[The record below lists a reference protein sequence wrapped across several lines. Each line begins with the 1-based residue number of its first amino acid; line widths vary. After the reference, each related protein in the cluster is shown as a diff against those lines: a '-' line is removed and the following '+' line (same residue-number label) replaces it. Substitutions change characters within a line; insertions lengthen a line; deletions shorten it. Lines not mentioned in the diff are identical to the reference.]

1 MDTGRAEKIEGASS
15 GIGEGNGMIQET
27 APRAIGEEQVRRAR
41 AIYQRYRD
49 GKAAL
54 DRRVIDNEEWY
65 RMRYYDYKRDDKK
78 EIDPSSGWLFNNI
91 ANKHA
96 DAMDNYP
103 RANLLPREEG
113 DTAEAEMLSA
123 IIPAI
128 MEQLHF
134 EEIFSGEQFD
144 KIKTGTGIFG
154 VFWDGSADGG
164 IGDVAI
170 RQVDM
175 LSLCWEPGI
184 RDIQES
190 AHVFLTTLCDKEVL
204 LQRYPELSGELS
216 VSTYGDVSAGRDYVN
231 DDAVDRQGKVAVID
245 WYYKKWQGDRQVLH
259 LCKFCGS
266 TVLYATENDPKLAG
280 TGLYEHG
287 KYPFVLD
294 VMYPIKNSPAGFGA
308 VDICRGPQQYIDKL
322 DGAILENAVAGA
334 TPRYWAPRGC
344 GVNQEEFAD
353 WTGQRVVEY
362 DMGDNQR
369 IFPMETKPL
378 DDVYV
383 SVLNNKINELKEVS
397 GNRDVTQGGTS
408 SGLTAASAIAAL
420 VETGSK
426 LSRDANRGN
435 FRAFRQVVELM
446 VELIRQFYTLP
457 HRFRILG
464 QDGEARYERYTNA
477 GLVLRE
483 DVDPVT
489 GQVSYRK
496 PLFDVEI
503 TAEKS
508 STYTRLAQN
517 ELILQLYQYGFFN
530 PANAD
535 ASLAALDA
543 MQFDQREQVRR
554 RVSANGTLY
563 QVNQMLMATN
573 QALAAAAGGTYPGAV
588 EAQNSQAQ
596 AVMDQAVQAGD
607 AKLAQSGESDY
618 MTGIKQQ
625 VAGAVTP

>member
-1 MDTGRAEKIEGASS
+1 MEASQAVKIAGAGASS
-15 GIGEGNGMIQET
+15 GAGMIQG
-27 APRAIGEEQVRRAR
+27 AVKKAIGEEQVRRAR

-91 ANKHA
+91 AKKHA

-190 AHVFLTTLCDKEVL
+190 AHVFLTTLCDKETL

-344 GVNQEEFAD
+344 GVNPEEFAD

-383 SVLNNKINELKEVS
+383 SVLNSKINELKEVS

-508 STYTRLAQN
+508 STYTRLSQN
-517 ELILQLYQYGFFN
+517 ELILQLYQNGFFN

-573 QALAAAAGGTYPGAV
+573 QALAAAAGGTSPGAV
-588 EAQNSQAQ
+588 DAQNRKAQ

-607 AKLAQSGESDY
+607 AKLSQSGESAY
-618 MTGIKQQ
+618 MTGIKKQ
-625 VAGAVTP
+625 VAGAVSP

>member
-49 GKAAL
+49 GKSVL

-65 RMRYYDYKRDDKK
+65 RMRYYDYRRGDKK
-78 EIDPSSGWLFNNI
+78 DIDPSSGWLFNNI

-103 RANLLPREEG
+103 RANILPREEG

-128 MEQLHF
+128 LEQQHF

-175 LSLCWEPGI
+175 LSICWEPGI
-184 RDIQES
+184 RDIQDS
-190 AHVFLTTLCDKEVL
+190 ANVFLTTLCDRETL

-231 DDAVDRQGKVAVID
+231 DDSVDRQGKVAVID
-245 WYYKKWQGDRQVLH
+245 WYYKKWQVDRQVLH

-266 TVLYATENDPKLAG
+266 TVLYATENDPQLAG

-308 VDICRGPQQYIDKL
+308 VDICRSPQQYIDKL

-344 GVNQEEFAD
+344 GVNPEEFAD

-383 SVLNNKINELKEVS
+383 SVMNSKINELKEVS

-530 PANAD
+530 PTNAD

-563 QVNQMLMATN
+563 RVNQMLMATN
-573 QALAAAAGGTYPGAV
+573 QALAAAAGGAYAGAV
-588 EAQNSQAQ
+588 EAQNRQAQ
-596 AVMDQAVQAGD
+596 EVMDQAVQAGD

-618 MTGIKQQ
+618 MTGIKKQ

>member
-1 MDTGRAEKIEGASS
+1 MEASQAVKIAGAGASS
-15 GIGEGNGMIQET
+15 GAGMIQG
-27 APRAIGEEQVRRAR
+27 AVKKAIGEEQVRRAR

-175 LSLCWEPGI
+175 LSICWEPGI

-344 GVNQEEFAD
+344 GVNPEEFAD

-383 SVLNNKINELKEVS
+383 SVLNSKINELKEVS

-625 VAGAVTP
+625 VAGAVSP

>member
-1 MDTGRAEKIEGASS
+1 MDTGRAEKIAGASS
-15 GIGEGNGMIQET
+15 GIGEGNGMIPEA

-190 AHVFLTTLCDKEVL
+190 AHVFLTTLCDRETL

-231 DDAVDRQGKVAVID
+231 DDSVDRQGKVAVID

-344 GVNQEEFAD
+344 GVNPEEFAD

-383 SVLNNKINELKEVS
+383 SVLNSKINELKEVS

-517 ELILQLYQYGFFN
+517 ELILQLYKYGFFN

-554 RVSANGTLY
+554 RVSANDTLY
-563 QVNQMLMATN
+563 RVNQMLMATN
-573 QALAAAAGGTYPGAV
+573 QALAAAAGGAYAGAV
-588 EAQNSQAQ
+588 EAQNRQAQ

-625 VAGAVTP
+625 VDGAVTP